1 MIDLKTIKTI
11 VTMEDKRKKALVSAM
26 ATAVL
31 AASLIATAGAKPAE
45 AAFAG
50 PNGRIAFESFR
61 NGPAEVYTM
70 KADGSDER
78 RLTFGGGTD
87 PAVSPDG
94 EKILFERSGDIFVIN
109 ADGTGQTNL
118 TDSSSS
124 EGDPSWSAAS
134 DKIVFTK
141 TVSAS
146 GGNGPATEIFL
157 MNPDGFGQAR
167 LTNTQLPGTFVQNS
181 SPVFS
186 PIGENK
192 IAFASNR
199 SGDSDVY
206 VINTDASGMTPIAF
220 SGSEE
225 AHPSWSPDGKRIAYD
240 SGDVFVMNA
249 DGSNKVRHTFGLSG
263 SEPTFSPDGKK
274 LAFEG
279 RLSSNAFDRI
289 FTMDADPSAP
299 PSFPLTD
306 NLANNIA
313 PDWGV
318 DLNAVAPQAQDDA
331 FKVKRGKTLKVS
343 APGVLKNDSDGNG
356 DSLTAKVI
364 STPTKGT
371 LNLAPDGSFTYKPN
385 VKKGTDSFTYKAD
398 DGNGGTD
405 EATVNIKIV
414 RR

>member
-11 VTMEDKRKKALVSAM
+11 VTMEDKRKKALASAM

-61 NGPAEVYTM
+61 DGPAEVYTM
-70 KADGSDER
+70 KADDSDER

-94 EKILFERSGDIFVIN
+94 EKILFERSGDVFVIN

-118 TDSSSS
+118 TNSSSG

-199 SGDSDVY
+199 TGDSDIY
-206 VINTDASGMTPIAF
+206 LINTDGSGMTPITF
-220 SGSEE
+220 SGTDE

-240 SGDVFVMNA
+240 SGDIFVINA
-249 DGSNKVRHTFGLSG
+249 DGSNNVRHTFGLSG

-331 FKVKRGKTLKVS
+331 FKVKRGKTLTVS

-356 DSLTAKVI
+356 DSLTAKVV
-364 STPTKGT
+364 SGPTKGT

>member
-11 VTMEDKRKKALVSAM
+11 VTMEDKRKKALASAM

-61 NGPAEVYTM
+61 DGPAEVYTM
-70 KADGSDER
+70 KADDSDER

-94 EKILFERSGDIFVIN
+94 EKILFERSGDVFVIN

-118 TDSSSS
+118 TNSSSG

-199 SGDSDVY
+199 TGDSDIY
-206 VINTDASGMTPIAF
+206 LINTDGSGMTPITF
-220 SGSEE
+220 SGTDE

-240 SGDVFVMNA
+240 SGDIFVINA
-249 DGSNKVRHTFGLSG
+249 DGSNNVRHTFGLSG

-274 LAFEG
+274 LTFEG
-279 RLSSNAFDRI
+279 RLSSGAFDRI

-331 FKVKRGKTLKVS
+331 FKVKRGKTLTVS

-356 DSLTAKVI
+356 DSLTAKVV